1 MPMHK
6 IEVDDVIYR
15 YLKSKAEPFVDTPNT
30 VLHRELLGNNSSL
43 SVGHVQNI
51 PQLNIP
57 QLPGSTP
64 AALQHIIEVV
74 HLVKAG
80 DYDRTEATKIVARRH
95 GVARETIQ
103 DKYTRQLG
111 LSASDFDVLLAEYN
125 ESKLIER
132 LNRRFPG
139 HESQVELLREN
150 YKTEIIPDVI
160 STGGTRCIFMTYEEA
175 LIAACRWLRI
185 DPSSIL
191 DMDSSTIT
199 EEDRL
204 ISILHRLT
212 DWRRLGIDPST
223 ILDKDSSTITEEDQ
237 LISILHRLINWEGD
251 EAGEAKA
258 ALNARIRMLKAERKL
273 DDEK

>member
-30 VLHRELLGNNSSL
+30 VLHRELFGNNSSL
-43 SVGHVQNI
+43 SVGHVQD
-51 PQLNIP
+51 IP
-57 QLPGSTP
+57 QLPVSTP

-80 DYDRTEATKIVARRH
+80 DYDRSEATKIVARRH

-111 LSASDFDVLLAEYN
+111 LTASDFDVLLAESN

-139 HESQVELLREN
+139 HKILIEQLREN
-150 YKTEIIPDVI
+150 YENKMGTPVI
-160 STGGTRCIFMTYEEA
+160 VTGHTICKSSMSYKEA
-175 LIAACRWLRI
+175 LIAACRWLNM
-185 DPSSIL
+185 DPSN
-191 DMDSSTIT
+191 IT
-199 EEDRL
+199 E
-204 ISILHRLT
+204 
-212 DWRRLGIDPST
+212 
-223 ILDKDSSTITEEDQ
+223 EEDQ
-237 LISILHRLINWEGD
+237 LISILDRLTDWEGE
-251 EAGEAKA
+251 EAREAKA
-258 ALNARIRMLKAERKL
+258 VLEARVRMFEAGRKPRL
-273 DDEK
+273 